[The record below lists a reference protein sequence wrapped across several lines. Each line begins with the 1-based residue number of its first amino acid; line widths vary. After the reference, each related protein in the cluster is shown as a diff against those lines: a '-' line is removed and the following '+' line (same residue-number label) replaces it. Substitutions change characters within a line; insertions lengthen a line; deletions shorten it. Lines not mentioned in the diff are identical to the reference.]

1 MLAQHAIGS
10 CSSVQCPDLKHDDGL
25 SSRIA
30 STVTPSIVSDEDSYP
45 DLSSLPNLDLDEEPR
60 SCFHLRKRKAPEQ
73 LEQTMV
79 KSNVRR
85 VMSRAK
91 SFHSFACVHVV
102 RQDYPDSSSEKEVC
116 TEESDGLVSAGIET
130 ASVSLSSFP
139 ISRSSTPSS
148 GTLSSDSPSFAD
160 SFVQGNQHFLATV
173 SNSSNSEASLNRRS
187 SEDLLLSNLK
197 TKETRNSYGWF
208 VEMDEGD
215 DSETI
220 IDPYF
225 RSKDEYSLSKNELAF
240 KASTAPKR
248 SKYDEDVAYAHAAD
262 TVDDVLGD
270 FF

>member
-1 MLAQHAIGS
+1 MLAQHAISS
-10 CSSVQCPDLKHDDGL
+10 CSSVQCPDFKHDDGL
-25 SSRIA
+25 SSRIT
-30 STVTPSIVSDEDSYP
+30 STVTPSIVSDQGSYP
-45 DLSSLPNLDLDEEPR
+45 DLSSLPNLDINQEQR

-73 LEQTMV
+73 LEQTRV

-102 RQDYPDSSSEKEVC
+102 QEDYPDSSSEKENC
-116 TEESDGLVSAGIET
+116 TEDSDGLVSACVET

-139 ISRSSTPSS
+139 ISRSTPSS
-148 GTLSSDSPSFAD
+148 GTLSSDSPSFAN
-160 SFVQGNQHFLATV
+160 SFVQGNQHLLATV

-187 SEDLLLSNLK
+187 SQDLLLSKSK
-197 TKETRNSYGWF
+197 TKEIRNSYGWF

-220 IDPYF
+220 IDPYL